1 MRARRLHVYVA
12 DAPLPTAALPLA
24 LPTAALPLALAA
36 AALALTLAA
45 LDATHLQ
52 LRRRL
57 VAWRQHVPWLRRA
70 ATSE

>member
-45 LDATHLQ
+45 AALALAAAALALPTGRMRELRDA
-52 LRRRL
+52 RR
-57 VAWRQHVPWLRRA
+57 
-70 ATSE
+70 E